1 MKMVEICKSSYRQKY
16 LYCPGGLLI
25 CGDQR
30 QSRCAAAEAFP
41 AKAICL
47 PLGAGGRQAWLIR
60 AAVHLSGAWSG

>member
-1 MKMVEICKSSYRQKY
+1 MKLIENRKRAYRQKY
-16 LYCPGGLLI
+16 QYCAGGLLI
-25 CGDQR
+25 NGDQR